1 MQILF
6 LFTILIQLSL
16 GFSSDMILF
25 TPFYINLPDN
35 NIWNESPHT
44 PYLAVADGWYLM
56 LKPLSAG
63 KHILH
68 YTTGYKIPFAAVGGA
83 NQEGYIQDV
92 TYNLIVKPKP

>member
-1 MQILF
+1 
-6 LFTILIQLSL
+6 LSL

-56 LKPLSAG
+56 LKPLSPG

-68 YTTGYKIPFAAVGGA
+68 YTIGYKSPFAAVGGA